1 MDPSTKSSSRYDP
14 RSFFSS
20 GIDPDPREQGL
31 NLFERLLA
39 LDLYGARSTLNEIDF
54 ARREH

>member
-20 GIDPDPREQGL
+20 GIDPDPR
-31 NLFERLLA
+31 
-39 LDLYGARSTLNEIDF
+39 
-54 ARREH
+54 